1 MIGLVLLPTRWMHA
15 FVDVSAEHAESVRAF
30 WSAVTGWPVGDPWP
44 GHPEFASLAPPDG
57 APYLHVQTVGG
68 PPREHVDLVGAPEP
82 DTVRLEQLG
91 ATRGPRHDA
100 WQVMSSPAGLPFC
113 VCDEQRPHQRP
124 GATSWSD
131 GHRSRLVQLCVDVP
145 AQHHD
150 AELAFWRAATGWV
163 DEPVDAPEFHRLV
176 HRAESPLQLLVQR
189 LGGDDGATR
198 ARAHLDLGSGDVG
211 AEVARIEALGARVL
225 RPGDGFVVLQDPV
238 GLPFCV
244 TANAPDR

>member
-1 MIGLVLLPTRWMHA
+1 MLGVVPRPTRWMHA
-15 FVDVSAEHAESVRAF
+15 FVDVPAEHAEPARAF
-30 WSAVTGWPVGDPWP
+30 WSAVTGWPVNEPWS

-57 APYLHVQTVGG
+57 APYLHVHTIGG
-68 PPREHVDLVGAPEP
+68 PPRVHLDLVGDP
-82 DTVRLEQLG
+82 DREAVRLEQLG

-113 VCDEQRPHQRP
+113 VCDEQWPHQRP
-124 GATSWSD
+124 RATSWPD

-145 AQHHD
+145 AQQHD
-150 AELAFWRAATGWV
+150 AELAFWGAATGWE

-189 LGGDDGATR
+189 LGDDGTAQ
-198 ARAHLDLGSGDVG
+198 ARAHLDLGTGDVA
-211 AEVARIEALGARVL
+211 AETARIEALDARVL
-225 RPGDGFVVLQDPV
+225 WPGSGFVALQDPM

-244 TANAPDR
+244 TANDPDR